1 MKKVLIENSKYSI
14 LLYILIEKKW
24 QDTILVI
31 NKETINLEFISS
43 LKKYFLEVYVLNTI
57 SPISKSKDISF
68 IIKRYIVFL
77 LDLFKLTYIFFK
89 NKIIFNK
96 GVIVYGNDNLSY
108 FILRRK
114 KIILIED
121 GLVNYYHK
129 QMRKN
134 RIYNILK
141 NIIYLKPPFYKSY
154 GYSKFVKKIYLTNKS
169 NNKDLEKKEKIV
181 NLKKLW
187 QQKNQME
194 KKRILSL
201 YNLEENYFNKVE
213 GKKVIL
219 LTQPLSED
227 NLISENKKIML
238 YKKIISR
245 YSEND
250 LVIKVHPRE
259 KTNYTDFFPKITIIK
274 DKIPFELYYLQGIK
288 LEKVVTIFSTAVLAV
303 KEEILVDF
311 FGTEI
316 DDEILKKI
324 GSLEHIIKRNV
335 FLK

>member
-31 NKETINLEFISS
+31 NSETINLEFINT
-43 LKKYFLEVYVLNTI
+43 LKKSFLKVYVMNTM
-57 SPISKSKDISF
+57 SPISKNKNISF
-68 IIKRYIVFL
+68 FLKRYIVFL
-77 LDLFKLTYIFFK
+77 LDLFRLTYIFFE

-96 GVIVYGNDNLSY
+96 EVVVYGNDNLSY

-114 KIILIED
+114 KIRLIED

-134 RIYNILK
+134 RVYNILK

-154 GYSKFVKKIYLTNKS
+154 GYSKFVEKIYLTNKS
-169 NNKDLEKKEKIV
+169 NNKDLEKKEKII
-181 NLKKLW
+181 NLKNLW
-187 QQKNQME
+187 QQKNQIE
-194 KKRILSL
+194 KEKILLL
-201 YNLEENYFNKVE
+201 YNLEKNYFNKVE
-213 GKKVIL
+213 KKKVML

-227 NLISENKKIML
+227 NLISEKKKIML

-245 YSEND
+245 YNEND
-250 LVIKVHPRE
+250 LIIKVHPRE
-259 KTNYTDFFPKITIIK
+259 KTNYIDFFPKITIIK
-274 DKIPFELYYLQGIK
+274 DKIPFELYYLQGIE
-288 LEKVVTIFSTAVLAV
+288 LEKVVTIFSTAVLVV

-316 DDEILKKI
+316 DDEIFKKV